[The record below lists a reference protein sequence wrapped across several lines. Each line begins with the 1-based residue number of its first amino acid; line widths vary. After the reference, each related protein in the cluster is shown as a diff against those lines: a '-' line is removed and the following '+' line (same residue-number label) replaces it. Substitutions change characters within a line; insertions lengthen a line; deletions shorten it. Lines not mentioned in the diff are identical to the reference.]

1 MSRTL
6 LLTGATGQVSSAL
19 LQALQ
24 GSRDLKLRALLR
36 DPKKGAALSRQ
47 GVELATGDLDD
58 PDSLPAAF
66 EGVTDLWLLTA
77 VGPRAPENSM
87 NAVWAAKRAGVERVV
102 RLSAI
107 GAAHDAPTRNGRLHA
122 LSDAELMASGLKWTI
137 LRPHF
142 FTQNLLMTAPSIAAQ
157 GAFYWDM
164 GEGKLGMVDVRDI
177 GEVAARLLT
186 SPPAQHHGQ
195 IYTPTGPA
203 AISMAEA
210 AEQLSRGLGK
220 TVNYVS
226 VPHEA
231 ARQAMLAQGLPAWLA
246 GMLVE
251 YATAYSENWGNFITP
266 HVPELLGRPARSV
279 LDFARD
285 HTAAF
290 GTAGFTAAS

>member
-6 LLTGATGQVSSAL
+6 LVTGATGQVSSAL

-24 GSRDLKLRALLR
+24 GSRDLKLRALMR
-36 DPKKGAALSRQ
+36 DPKKGEALSRQ

-58 PDSLPAAF
+58 PDSLSAAF

-122 LSDAELMASGLKWTI
+122 ISDAELIASGLKWTI

-142 FTQNLLMTAPSIAAQ
+142 FTQNLLNNADSIAAQ
-157 GAFYWDM
+157 SAFYWDM

-203 AISMAEA
+203 AISMADA
-210 AEQLSRGLGK
+210 AEQLSRALGK
-220 TVNYVS
+220 TVSYVA

-231 ARQAMLAQGLPAWLA
+231 ARQAMLAQGLPAWLT

-251 YATAYSENWGNFITP
+251 YSTAYSENWGNFITP

-285 HTAAF
+285 HAAAF
-290 GTAGFTAAS
+290 GAR